1 MKTLALIF
9 FALLLTA
16 QNRTFDVKPADLA
29 GLPHAAIKAGDTEYQ
44 AVTMQAFLE
53 HNGVSFARD
62 ARKQTRTSY
71 VMVTAGDGY
80 QVLYSL
86 GEIAPDM
93 GHARIYL
100 AEEKGEVRVLV
111 PDDKEQARAVHNV
124 VRMEVVLAK

>member
-1 MKTLALIF
+1 MKTLSLTL
-9 FALLLTA
+9 FALLLAA
-16 QNRTFDVKPADLA
+16 QNRTFEVKPADLA
-29 GLPHAAIKAGDTEYQ
+29 GLPHTAVKVGDTEYQ

-53 HNGVSFARD
+53 HNGVSFARE
-62 ARKQTRTSY
+62 ARKQTRTGY

-100 AEEKGEVRVLV
+100 ADDKGEVRVLV
-111 PDDKEQARAVHNV
+111 PDDKEQARGVHNV
-124 VRMEVVLAK
+124 VRMEVVPGK